1 MIREA
6 VLAAVTPQQAIG
18 FTSAEALAQGFL
30 GMSVTDALQ
39 LFTGEVASQLSFT
52 EDGDSQQMF
61 ALTIQK
67 PQDVLR
73 LLRAGLAKMIAAE
86 DTSGDTTYL
95 DLSYPTHD
103 PTSGQERRSFYYLA
117 VTPQFL
123 IVAPRKAMVR
133 EAVARINGK
142 PAADSAGSIFSDT
155 ELTHLRLLIP
165 EQLSG
170 IGGGD
175 LTRDPESRVE
185 GK

>member
-1 MIREA
+1 
-6 VLAAVTPQQAIG
+6 
-18 FTSAEALAQGFL
+18 
-30 GMSVTDALQ
+30 
-39 LFTGEVASQLSFT
+39 
-52 EDGDSQQMF
+52 MF

-142 PAADSAGSIFSDT
+142 PAADSAGSIFSNTDFI
-155 ELTHLRLLIP
+155 HLRSLMP
-165 EQLSG
+165 EKLSG
-170 IGGGD
+170 IGGAD
-175 LTRDPESRVE
+175 LTRIPWDKVIIRYVQQMEQTEKQKSPPSSGWLQAIKPGLFSRHLHVSAN
-185 GK
+185 GWWKDSNGIYFDYYIQ